1 MECAAAQAA
10 KRKEQTT
17 MQPTFF
23 ITPEGILGAAEPAAE
38 LPSGAL
44 RFSTEQELANMAQ
57 HWPLRRLVQLWNSLP
72 GMRLVQRFED
82 KDIAVARL
90 WRALQPE
97 AQHHRREPSPTA
109 PKRKGLRTPPSL
121 PRPNSKAAEILSLLG
136 RPEGATV
143 QELMAATGW
152 QAHSVRGFISGN
164 LVKKRKLKL
173 GSLQRDGQHAY
184 HLPPVS
190 RSSA

>member
-1 MECAAAQAA
+1 
-10 KRKEQTT
+10 

-23 ITPEGILGAAEPAAE
+23 ITPEGMFGTGEPGAE

-44 RFSTEQELANMAQ
+44 RFSTEQELAHMAQ
-57 HWPLRRLVQLWNSLP
+57 DWPLRRLVQLWNSLP

-97 AQHHRREPSPTA
+97 AQHQRREPSPTA
-109 PKRKGLRTPPSL
+109 AKHKCLRTPPSL

-184 HLPPVS
+184 RLAPVS

>member
-1 MECAAAQAA
+1 
-10 KRKEQTT
+10 

-23 ITPEGILGAAEPAAE
+23 ITPEGIIGTAEPATE

-44 RFSTEQELANMAQ
+44 RFSTEQELAHMAQ

-90 WRALQPE
+90 WRALQQP
-97 AQHHRREPSPTA
+97 APQHQLREPSPTA
-109 PKRKGLRTPPSL
+109 AKRKLRRTPPSL

-152 QAHSVRGFISGN
+152 QAHSVRGFLSRN

-184 HLPPVS
+184 RLAPVS